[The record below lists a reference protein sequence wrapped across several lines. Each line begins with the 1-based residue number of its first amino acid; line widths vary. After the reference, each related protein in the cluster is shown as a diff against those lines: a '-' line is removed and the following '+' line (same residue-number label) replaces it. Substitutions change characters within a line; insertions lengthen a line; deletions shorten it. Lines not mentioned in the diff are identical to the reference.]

1 MDPADIHHALSRHGA
16 LLGQHKQLLQAL
28 VENRTHV
35 AKAVADLMQQSCPIL
50 PPTIPYASTIST
62 SQRTSSTHICDPE
75 SFHGD
80 LDKCQEFLL
89 QYWLVFQQKAR
100 LFSNDFSKVFY
111 LGGLLQGKELAWAEA
126 VSSHNCLE
134 TMTYAELE
142 GSLKAVFDHPDQP
155 GDATTRLLSLHQGKR
170 SVADFLEF

>member
-1 MDPADIHHALSRHGA
+1 FHDQLLNIHHALSRHGA

-50 PPTIPYASTIST
+50 T
-62 SQRTSSTHICDPE
+62 SQRTSI
-75 SFHGD
+75 
-80 LDKCQEFLL
+80 
-89 QYWLVFQQKAR
+89 R

-155 GDATTRLLSLHQGKR
+155 GDATTRLLSLHQGNR